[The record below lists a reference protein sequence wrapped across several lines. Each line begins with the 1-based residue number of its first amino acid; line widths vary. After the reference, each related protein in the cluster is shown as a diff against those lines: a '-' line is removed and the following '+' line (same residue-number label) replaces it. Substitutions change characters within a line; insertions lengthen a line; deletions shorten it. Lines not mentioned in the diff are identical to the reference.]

1 MDLSTYK
8 FPEVTKLLGEYYS
21 ISERLKEK
29 ALKEY
34 QKSLLMPRKKKK
46 KAKKSALLLYSV
58 ASHTDDILNY

>member
-1 MDLSTYK
+1 MLSQ
-8 FPEVTKLLGEYYS
+8 LLGLATMFDS
-21 ISERLKEK
+21 ASKGLKEK

-46 KAKKSALLLYSV
+46 KAKKSALLLYSI